1 MFVLHTDKDGNR
13 NVGVIVSSSCTLPTA
28 ATETKVK
35 YQLWFGGTIN
45 RKPRVFWVD
54 KTECKKISPKSIS
67 VGN

>member
-1 MFVLHTDKDGNR
+1 MFVLHTDKDGIR
-13 NVGVIVSSSCTLPTA
+13 NAGVIV
-28 ATETKVK
+28 TETEAK